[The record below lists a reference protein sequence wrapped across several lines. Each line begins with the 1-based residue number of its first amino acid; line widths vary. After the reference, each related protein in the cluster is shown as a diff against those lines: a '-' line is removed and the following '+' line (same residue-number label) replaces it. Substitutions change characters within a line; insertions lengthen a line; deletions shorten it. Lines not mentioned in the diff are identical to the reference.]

1 MNFFFDARWI
11 GDHGIGRVAR
21 VLDTALTL
29 PHLDVAGSPSA
40 PLDALRL
47 WLATL
52 KQIPKGTGLFSPGYN
67 APLFLTRPFVFT
79 IHDLNHID
87 RSENGSWLKSLYY
100 SLIMQRACRNAAAV
114 LTVSEF
120 SRQRIIAWSKIDAAR
135 VINIGNGVDPAYNVN
150 VVPHSPG
157 YPYLLSVSNRKPH
170 KNEPRLLAAF
180 ASANIDPSIRLVMT
194 GKPTEE
200 LLSQAKALGIL
211 DRLEFSG
218 RVEESELPG
227 LYRGALGLLFPSL
240 YEGFG
245 LPVIEA
251 MSCGIPVLTS
261 NTTSLPEVAGDAA
274 LLVDPDSVE
283 SITLGIDALCK
294 DTALRQELCTRGL
307 LQAAK
312 FSWDETIRKVR
323 TALDDI

>member
-1 MNFFFDARWI
+1 MI
-11 GDHGIGRVAR
+11 
-21 VLDTALTL
+21 
-29 PHLDVAGSPSA
+29 
-40 PLDALRL
+40 
-47 WLATL
+47 
-52 KQIPKGTGLFSPGYN
+52 Y
-67 APLFLTRPFVFT
+67 
-79 IHDLNHID
+79 
-87 RSENGSWLKSLYY
+87 
-100 SLIMQRACRNAAAV
+100 
-114 LTVSEF
+114 
-120 SRQRIIAWSKIDAAR
+120 
-135 VINIGNGVDPAYNVN
+135 IGNGVDPAYNVN

-211 DRLEFSG
+211 GRLEFSG